1 MRIASLAA
9 FAVVAAAAASA
20 HAQYNRDAAMSAPAA
35 SPVTVERHRSD
46 GSIER
51 KVEYKEAPRDRYGNA
66 AGNQYDLAVDGA
78 FKGQTVAV
86 LHFYD
91 GFDFSLPKA
100 ALAQKGL
107 SVYRWINRPPA
118 PKELEAA
125 LKKSCQLWIISGD
138 TPRLSDEHIKIIKA
152 YFDAGHG
159 VYIWGDNDPFYADAN
174 AVARALFGAEM
185 RGDVPGAQTVGL
197 QQKGKPVGILPNH
210 LLSTGLEHLY
220 EGVTIATI
228 QPNQSLKPLL
238 YGSAGN
244 LVTAFYD
251 HDGKRAILDGGFTR
265 LYVSWDDAGT
275 ARYVKNAAAW
285 LVNYERF
292 GDAVV
297 AGEFRK
303 GTKGNQQ
310 N

>member
-1 MRIASLAA
+1 MRTAFLAA
-9 FAVVAAAAASA
+9 FATVAAYGGAA
-20 HAQYNRDAAMSAPAA
+20 HAQYNADAAKSAPPPAA
-35 SPVTVERHRSD
+35 VTVESRASD
-46 GSIER
+46 GTIQR
-51 KVEYKEAPRDRYGNA
+51 HVEYKAPARDSYGNA

-86 LHFYD
+86 IHLYT

-107 SVYRWINRPPA
+107 SVYRWIERPPS
-118 PKELEAA
+118 PKELAAA
-125 LKKSCQLWIISGD
+125 LKKSCQLWIISGSS
-138 TPRLSDEHIKIIKA
+138 RQLSDEHIKVIKD

-174 AVARALFGAEM
+174 AVAEALFGAQM
-185 RGDVPGAQTVGL
+185 LGDVPGAQTVGL
-197 QQKGKPVGILPNH
+197 QKKGEHKGILPNH

-228 QPNQSLKPLL
+228 QPNQSLQPLL

-251 HDGKRAILDGGFTR
+251 RGGKRAILDGGFTR

-292 GDAVV
+292 GNSVV
-297 AGEFRK
+297 ANDLQK
-303 GTKGNQQ
+303 SAKTKAQ